1 MVRPSLR
8 TCAAIP
14 AEAMDANADVEQ
26 RLPLCWIGENKDN
39 SCVVF
44 VLALTQQTLNKCLL

>member
-1 MVRPSLR
+1 MVRPSLL
-8 TCAAIP
+8 TSVAIP
-14 AEAMDANADVEQ
+14 AEAMDANADAEQ